1 MGTSFKETCFPMV
14 YPDCCMFSSYI
25 YPDVTIKLLQ
35 KFKIKVI
42 SIFPQR
48 TEFVD
53 EEEED
58 VWSLNFYS
66 LQNNWVS
73 KGGPSVGTRKWRMRK
88 ILFFK
93 IRWTNNLE
101 NANSLIRQMYRTV
114 YIKRYLIMLQHSEDY
129 CLLTNKCI

>member
-1 MGTSFKETCFPMV
+1 MV

-58 VWSLNFYS
+58 V
-66 LQNNWVS
+66 
-73 KGGPSVGTRKWRMRK
+73 
-88 ILFFK
+88 
-93 IRWTNNLE
+93 
-101 NANSLIRQMYRTV
+101 
-114 YIKRYLIMLQHSEDY
+114 
-129 CLLTNKCI
+129 